1 MGVAV
6 ASSHITATAL
16 TSRRILTGDASHA
29 YQVFQEGCVADP
41 LRPKTENQYGDPAIG
56 FLLSGWCDYQCQSGK
71 VTAVPGTVIFANH
84 GEHYGVHHHNCP
96 GIHRLVVY
104 YSPQFVEAI
113 AAAGGLDKARFP
125 AVGLPPGKPAIRVF
139 KQLRAMVAGSAA
151 AEDAACALAH
161 EALTADGKHVTE
173 ISGSDRRRIMSVVR
187 YVQDFYTDT
196 CSVDTLAAISGFS
209 RYHFMRLF
217 KAVTGQSPNQYV
229 LNIRLRAAA
238 SRIIESKAQIAD
250 IALNVGFNDVSH
262 FNFHFRGLFDCTPRE
277 MRKTL
282 GISLEQ
288 DSAA

>member
-1 MGVAV
+1 MLAGEQ
-6 ASSHITATAL
+6 SHT
-16 TSRRILTGDASHA
+16 

-41 LRPKTENQYGDPAIG
+41 LRPKAENQYGNPGIG
-56 FLLSGWCDYQCQSGK
+56 FMLSGWCDYQSQGGR
-71 VTAVPGTVIFANH
+71 VTAVPGTVIFANSC
-84 GEHYGVHHHNCP
+84 EHYGVHHHNCP

-104 YSPQFVEAI
+104 YSPAFLEAI
-113 AAAGGLDKARFP
+113 AAAGGLDKVQFP
-125 AVGLPPGKPAIRVF
+125 AVGLPPGKSAIKVF
-139 KQLRAMVAGSAA
+139 KQMRAMVAGTAV
-151 AEDAACALAH
+151 AEDAACALAQ
-161 EALTADGKHVTE
+161 EALSAGGKHIGE

-187 YVQDFYTDT
+187 YVQDFYADT
-196 CSVDTLAAISGFS
+196 CSIDTLAAISGFS

-238 SRIIESKAQIAD
+238 SRIIESKAQISD

-282 GISLEQ
+282 GICLEQ
-288 DSAA
+288 DNAA